1 LFYKDR
7 EGVVELP
14 FKLVIASIILI
25 VTISVA
31 YAGLENFS
39 ERTIT
44 DRVETAVASISST
57 AGEVSTMG
65 INSSLNVKADLT
77 SSIFHRVEDFK
88 VGCKEGEDDYKCKG
102 IEYKVTGHKGT
113 WKVVKDHA
121 GHDLVMKGIDG
132 KSCSLADGSHEVLIV
147 KAPDHLLVSVV

>member
-1 LFYKDR
+1 LFCKDR
-7 EGVVELP
+7 HGVVELP

-25 VTISVA
+25 VTISIA

-39 ERTIT
+39 KSAIN

-65 INSSLNVKADLT
+65 VNSSLKVKVDLS

-88 VGCKEGEDDYKCKG
+88 VGCKDGEDDFRCKG
-102 IEYKVTGHKGT
+102 IEYKITGHKET

-121 GHDLVMKGIDG
+121 GHDLVMKGMDG
-132 KSCSLADGSHEVLIV
+132 RACSLSDGTHDILIV
-147 KAPDHLLVSVV
+147 KAPDHLIVSVV